1 MVGMAMA
8 FIFSVALVVISGLND
23 RLGHADIGLVLG
35 NQVGPDGTPSPRLQ
49 ARLDRTAEL
58 YREGWFPLIVVSG
71 ATGVEGFPEGT
82 AMKNYLVSVG
92 IPADVIMVDDLG
104 FDTWASARNTSRI
117 LKDHHAK
124 SVFVITQFY
133 HIPRSRLALSR
144 FGVTTIYNA
153 HADYFEG
160 RDTYST
166 LREIP
171 AWLKYRLRPTEGG

>member
-1 MVGMAMA
+1 MVGLALA
-8 FIFSVALVVISGLND
+8 FIFFVGLLVFSGLND
-23 RLGHADIGLVLG
+23 RLGRADIGLVLG
-35 NQVGPDGTPSPRLQ
+35 NQVSPDGTPSARLQ
-49 ARLDRTAEL
+49 ARLDRAAEL
-58 YREGWFPLIVVSG
+58 YREGWFPMIVVSG

-92 IPADVIMVDDLG
+92 IPADAIIVDDLG
-104 FDTWASARNTSRI
+104 FDTWASARNTARI
-117 LKDHHAK
+117 LQEHKAN

-144 FGVTTIYNA
+144 FGVTTIYNT

-171 AWLKYRLRPTEGG
+171 AWLKYRFRPAEGG